1 MIIDSHEHLILPIEM
16 QIKKLEEAGVDKA
29 ILFTTTPHPEKANT
43 MQEFKNEM
51 SVLFKVLSGE
61 KNHKNDM
68 KRMENNI
75 NDLMKV
81 LKKYPDKFYGF
92 GPVPLGLN
100 LDETIS
106 WIEKYIVSNNLKGV
120 GEFTPGNDEQV
131 KQLEITFQAL
141 ENYNYLPIW
150 IHTFYPVT
158 LNGINILMELTKK
171 YPKVSVIFG
180 HIGGYN
186 WMNVIDFVK
195 ENPNA
200 YLDLSASFSSL
211 VVKMAIAEV
220 PNKCLYSS
228 DVPYGEPLLN
238 KQMIEYLCK
247 DEKVRKNILG
257 GNILKLLKE
266 NI

>member
-1 MIIDSHEHLILPIEM
+1 MIVDSHEHLILPTEM
-16 QIKKLEEAGVDKA
+16 QIKKLKEAGVDKA

-61 KNHKNDM
+61 KNHKNDT

-75 NDLMKV
+75 NDLIEV
-81 LKKYPDKFYGF
+81 LKKYPNKFYGF

-106 WIEKYIVSNNLKGV
+106 WIEKYIVLNNLKGV

-131 KQLEITFQAL
+131 KQLETIFQAL
-141 ENYNYLPIW
+141 ENYSYLPIW

-158 LNGINILMELTKK
+158 SNGINILMELTKK
-171 YPKVSVIFG
+171 YSKVSVIFG

-195 ENPNA
+195 VWKVIIKIFQV
-200 YLDLSASFSSL
+200 SF
-211 VVKMAIAEV
+211 
-220 PNKCLYSS
+220 
-228 DVPYGEPLLN
+228 
-238 KQMIEYLCK
+238 
-247 DEKVRKNILG
+247 
-257 GNILKLLKE
+257 
-266 NI
+266 

>member
-1 MIIDSHEHLILPIEM
+1 MIVDSHEHLILPTEM
-16 QIKKLEEAGVDKA
+16 QIKKLKEAGVDKA

-61 KNHKNDM
+61 KNHKNDT

-75 NDLMKV
+75 NDLIEV
-81 LKKYPDKFYGF
+81 LKKYPNKFYGF

-106 WIEKYIVSNNLKGV
+106 WIEKYIVLNNLKDV
-120 GEFTPGNDEQV
+120 EEFTPGNDEQV
-131 KQLEITFQAL
+131 KQLETIFQAL
-141 ENYNYLPIW
+141 ENYSYLPIW

-158 LNGINILMELTKK
+158 SNGINILMKLTKK
-171 YPKVSVIFG
+171 YSKVSVIFG

-195 ENPNA
+195 
-200 YLDLSASFSSL
+200 
-211 VVKMAIAEV
+211 VW
-220 PNKCLYSS
+220 
-228 DVPYGEPLLN
+228 
-238 KQMIEYLCK
+238 
-247 DEKVRKNILG
+247 KVIIKIFQVNF
-257 GNILKLLKE
+257 
-266 NI
+266 

>member
-100 LDETIS
+100 LDDTIS
-106 WIEKYIVSNNLKGV
+106 WIEKYCVSTN
-120 GEFTPGNDEQV
+120 
-131 KQLEITFQAL
+131 
-141 ENYNYLPIW
+141 
-150 IHTFYPVT
+150 
-158 LNGINILMELTKK
+158 
-171 YPKVSVIFG
+171 
-180 HIGGYN
+180 
-186 WMNVIDFVK
+186 
-195 ENPNA
+195 
-200 YLDLSASFSSL
+200 
-211 VVKMAIAEV
+211 
-220 PNKCLYSS
+220 
-228 DVPYGEPLLN
+228 
-238 KQMIEYLCK
+238 
-247 DEKVRKNILG
+247 
-257 GNILKLLKE
+257 
-266 NI
+266 

>member
-16 QIKKLEEAGVDKA
+16 QINKLEEAGVDKA

-81 LKKYPDKFYGF
+81 LKKYSDKFYGF
-92 GPVPLGLN
+92 GPLPLGLN
-100 LDETIS
+100 LDETVS

-131 KQLEITFQAL
+131 KQLEIIFQAL
-141 ENYNYLPIW
+141 ENYSYLPIW

-171 YPKVSVIFG
+171 YSKVSVIVKVSGIIPISSNKYLPSINFIVLFCTSFLCFSG
-180 HIGGYN
+180 SSTFIKMIGPILN
-186 WMNVIDFVK
+186 FEKCVSI
-195 ENPNA
+195 
-200 YLDLSASFSSL
+200 ASH
-211 VVKMAIAEV
+211 
-220 PNKCLYSS
+220 
-228 DVPYGEPLLN
+228 
-238 KQMIEYLCK
+238 
-247 DEKVRKNILG
+247 KV
-257 GNILKLLKE
+257 
-266 NI
+266 

>member
-16 QIKKLEEAGVDKA
+16 QIKKLKEAGVDKA

-75 NDLMKV
+75 NDLMEV
-81 LKKYPDKFYGF
+81 LKKYSDKFYGF

-100 LDETIS
+100 LDETVS

-131 KQLEITFQAL
+131 KQLETIFRAL
-141 ENYNYLPIW
+141 ENYSYLPIW
-150 IHTFYPVT
+150 VHTF
-158 LNGINILMELTKK
+158 
-171 YPKVSVIFG
+171 
-180 HIGGYN
+180 
-186 WMNVIDFVK
+186 
-195 ENPNA
+195 
-200 YLDLSASFSSL
+200 
-211 VVKMAIAEV
+211 
-220 PNKCLYSS
+220 
-228 DVPYGEPLLN
+228 
-238 KQMIEYLCK
+238 
-247 DEKVRKNILG
+247 
-257 GNILKLLKE
+257 
-266 NI
+266 

>member
-1 MIIDSHEHLILPIEM
+1 MIIDSHEHLILPTEI

-75 NDLMKV
+75 NDLMEV
-81 LKKYPDKFYGF
+81 LKKYSDKFYGF

-100 LDETIS
+100 LDETVS

-131 KQLEITFQAL
+131 KQLEIIFQAL
-141 ENYNYLPIW
+141 ENHSYLPIW

-158 LNGINILMELTKK
+158 SNGINILMELTKNIQK
-171 YPKVSVIFG
+171 FPLF
-180 HIGGYN
+180 
-186 WMNVIDFVK
+186 
-195 ENPNA
+195 
-200 YLDLSASFSSL
+200 LDIL
-211 VVKMAIAEV
+211 VVII
-220 PNKCLYSS
+220 
-228 DVPYGEPLLN
+228 G
-238 KQMIEYLCK
+238 
-247 DEKVRKNILG
+247 
-257 GNILKLLKE
+257 
-266 NI
+266 